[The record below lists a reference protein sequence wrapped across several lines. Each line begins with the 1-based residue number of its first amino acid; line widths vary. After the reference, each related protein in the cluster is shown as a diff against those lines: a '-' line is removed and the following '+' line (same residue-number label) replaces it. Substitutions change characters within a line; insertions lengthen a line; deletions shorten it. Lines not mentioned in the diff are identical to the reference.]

1 MLTGLQAAYTKP
13 APMTQLSTNAPVVVG
28 LSGGVDSAVAAALLV
43 EQGHQVIGITM
54 RLYDAQGSTAAS
66 GRCCGP
72 RDITDARKVCDVL
85 DIPFYVVDFADEF
98 QEAVVDDFVDT
109 YLRGHTP
116 NPCIRCNQS
125 IKFTPLLRRARQ
137 LGAETLVTGHYA
149 RIETEDGRLLLRRGV
164 DRQKDQSYFLFS
176 MPTSE
181 LASIQFPL
189 GGYDKDETR
198 RMAERFKLPNAAKKD
213 SQEICFVPDGDYAG
227 FVEKAATKRGL
238 SLPIAG
244 DIVTEDG
251 QVVGRHKGVHRYTIG
266 QRRGIGDVKLAG
278 GGPAYVTSL
287 DVAGNRLI
295 VGPAGEA
302 PMPKFTIEGVRWFI
316 EAPQAELATMV
327 QLRHRGTPVPAI
339 VTPNG
344 DTAMVQLQDDAIAAP
359 GQAAVFYDGDTVQ
372 GGGWIR

>member
-1 MLTGLQAAYTKP
+1 
-13 APMTQLSTNAPVVVG
+13 MTQLSTNAPVVVG

-339 VTPNG
+339 VTPSG

>member
-1 MLTGLQAAYTKP
+1 MTAFEAAYTKP
-13 APMTQLSTNAPVVVG
+13 ALMTQSSSNAPIVVG

-43 EQGHQVIGITM
+43 EQGHEVIGITM

-72 RDITDARKVCDVL
+72 RDIADARKVCDVL

-98 QEAVVDDFVDT
+98 QDAVVDDFVDT

-116 NPCIRCNQS
+116 NPCVRCNQS

-149 RIETEDGRLLLRRGV
+149 RIEKQDDRLLLRRGI

-176 MPTSE
+176 MPTTE
-181 LASIQFPL
+181 LAAIDFPL

-198 RMAERFKLPNAAKKD
+198 RMAERFGLPNATKKD

-227 FVEKAATKRGL
+227 FVEKAASKRGL

-244 DIVTEDG
+244 NIVTEQG
-251 QVVGRHKGVHRYTIG
+251 EVVGRHKGVHRYTLG

-278 GGPAYVTSL
+278 GGPAYVVRL
-287 DVAGNRLI
+287 DIAKNELV
-295 VGPAGEA
+295 VGPAGKA
-302 PMPKFTIEGVRWFI
+302 PAPKFSIEDVRWFI
-316 EAPQAELATMV
+316 EAPSGSLETKV
-327 QLRHRGTPVPAI
+327 QLRHRGTPVDA
-339 VTPNG
+339 VVEVDGN
-344 DTAMVQLQDDAIAAP
+344 TATVQLKDDAIAAP

-372 GGGWIR
+372 GGGWIQ